1 MSIFRT
7 ISTFAA
13 APIVAL
19 GMAVISP
26 AHAVPVDLELSLV
39 VDTSGS
45 VNATEYTL
53 QYQGYVDAFN
63 SAAVQ
68 SAIAGTTNGIAVSV
82 MQFNT
87 SASTQIGWT
96 HLTNATDAGN
106 FANAIAALF
115 TTNVTSGGG
124 ATDIAEGIDLGVT
137 EILGNAFEGD
147 RLVIDV
153 SGDGQ
158 QNQTHDGLS
167 GPGAVQAQRNIAEN
181 AGITINGLPIL
192 NDVPTLDTYYTNNV
206 ITTDGFVLAAD
217 GFEDF
222 QAAVETKI
230 LAEITDTN
238 PVPEPG
244 MLIIFGLGLAGL
256 GYARRKRTA

>member
-1 MSIFRT
+1 MRSFRSC
-7 ISTFAA
+7 IVGFIGAA
-13 APIVAL
+13 GLAL
-19 GMAVISP
+19 VVSGP

-39 VDTSGS
+39 IDTSGS

-68 SAIAGTTNGIAVSV
+68 SAIAGTTNGIAVNV
-82 MQFNT
+82 LQFNT

-106 FANAIAALF
+106 FATAIAALF
-115 TTNVTSGGG
+115 TTNVTTGGG

-137 EILGNAFEGD
+137 EILNNSFEGD

-167 GPGAVQAQRNIAEN
+167 GTAAVQAQRNIAEG

-217 GFEDF
+217 SFEDF
-222 QAAVETKI
+222 RAAVETKV
-230 LAEITDTN
+230 LAEITDTT

-256 GYARRKRTA
+256 GFARRKRAV

>member
-1 MSIFRT
+1 MGRFKSHIIGF
-7 ISTFAA
+7 IGAA
-13 APIVAL
+13 GLAL
-19 GMAVISP
+19 AATGQ

-39 VDTSGS
+39 IDTSGS
-45 VNATEYTL
+45 VDATEYTL

-68 SAIAGTTNGIAVSV
+68 SAIAATTNGIAVNV
-82 MQFNT
+82 VQFNT
-87 SASTQIGWT
+87 SASQQIGWT

-115 TTNVTSGGG
+115 TPNVTAGGG
-124 ATDIAEGIDLGVT
+124 STDIAEGIDFATVSIGSN
-137 EILGNAFEGD
+137 GFEGA

-153 SGDGQ
+153 SGDGE
-158 QNQTHDGLS
+158 QNVTHDSLT
-167 GPGAVQAQRNIAEN
+167 GPAAVQAQRNIAEA

-192 NDVPTLDTYYTNNV
+192 NDFPNLDTYYTNNV
-206 ITTDGFVLAAD
+206 ITTDGFVLAAAS
-217 GFEDF
+217 FNDF
-222 QAAVETKI
+222 KTAVESKVF
-230 LAEITDTN
+230 AEITDTN

-256 GYARRKRTA
+256 GIARRRRA

>member
-1 MSIFRT
+1 MGRFKSHIIGF
-7 ISTFAA
+7 IGAA
-13 APIVAL
+13 GLAL
-19 GMAVISP
+19 AATGQ

-68 SAIAGTTNGIAVSV
+68 TAISNTTNGIAVNV
-82 MQFNT
+82 VQFNI
-87 SASTQIGWT
+87 SASVQIGWT
-96 HLTNATDAGN
+96 HLTNATDAAN
-106 FANAIAALF
+106 FANSIAALF
-115 TTNVTSGGG
+115 TPNVTSGGG
-124 ATDIAEGIDLGVT
+124 STDIAEGIDLGTT

-153 SGDGQ
+153 SGDGT
-158 QNQTHDGLS
+158 QNVSHDGLS
-167 GPGAVQAQRNIAEN
+167 GIAAVQTQRDIAEL

-192 NDVPTLDTYYTNNV
+192 NDVATLDTYYTNNV
-206 ITTDGFVLAAD
+206 ITSDGFVVAAAS
-217 GFEDF
+217 FEVF
-222 QAAVETKI
+222 RTAVETKI

-256 GYARRKRTA
+256 GYARRRRA